1 MKGFGVSSIAGR
13 TKGGVTVGKMKTE
26 RPTKDLQE
34 YKRKWILANK
44 ILNMLRIA
52 KGLPTVKCPYK
63 EEREAMTE
71 ASAVSEEKTEE
82 EREE

>member
-1 MKGFGVSSIAGR
+1 MKGFGVSNIAGHI
-13 TKGGVTVGKMKTE
+13 KGGVTVVKMKTE

-52 KGLPTVKCPYK
+52 KGLPLVKCPYK
-63 EEREAMTE
+63 EDREAMTE
-71 ASAVSEEKTEE
+71 ASTVSEEKTEE
-82 EREE
+82 EEEE